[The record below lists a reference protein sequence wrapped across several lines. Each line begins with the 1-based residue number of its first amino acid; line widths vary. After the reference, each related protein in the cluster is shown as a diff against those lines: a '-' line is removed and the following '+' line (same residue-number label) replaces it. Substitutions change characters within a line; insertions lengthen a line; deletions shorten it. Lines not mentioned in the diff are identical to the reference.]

1 MNRRRDLLPQEI
13 LALKDPQRRDH
24 SWGNEPLQFTEP
36 DAPELKD
43 WPLRP
48 REELYDVQNDPNE
61 FVNLADDPAMAPVKE
76 KLAKMCSDWMEDTK
90 DPARNGP
97 VAITQEQQEALKATH
112 IANADKLMVDFSK
125 VKLNG

>member
-1 MNRRRDLLPQEI
+1 
-13 LALKDPQRRDH
+13 
-24 SWGNEPLQFTEP
+24 
-36 DAPELKD
+36 
-43 WPLRP
+43 
-48 REELYDVQNDPNE
+48 
-61 FVNLADDPAMAPVKE
+61 MAPVKQ